1 MVTFVEAGWGVL
13 KGSSGKNRTLETVL
27 QRKIKKGLIFLN
39 VFKRVPDRCG
49 PVSSCVVVK
58 QGTDVTNSFV
68 RLHEKKVLRQASY
81 KQ

>member
-1 MVTFVEAGWGVL
+1 MVTFVDAGWGIL
-13 KGSSGKNRTLETVL
+13 KGSSEKNRTLETVL

-49 PVSSCVVVK
+49 PVSSFVAVK
-58 QGTDVTNSFV
+58 QGTNVANSFV
-68 RLHEKKVLRQASY
+68 RPHEKKVLPQASY